1 MAFFADQLLRLLR
14 EDWPNATML
23 AQELYAIFSSS
34 GITQVT
40 NPVQVTSGQGIPA
53 LTVHQTNALGT
64 PNPAIQSI
72 INGPPPSPPCD
83 PCACH
88 CATTGGGGGGTGS

>member
-1 MAFFADQLLRLLR
+1 MAVFADQLLRLLR

-23 AQELYAIFSSS
+23 AQEIYAIFASSS
-34 GITQVT
+34 PFTITSPT
-40 NPVQVTSGQGIPA
+40 NITNGQGVPA

-64 PNPAIQSI
+64 PNPAIQSL

-88 CATTGGGGGGTGS
+88 CIDVDSGGGVGS